1 MNFEVIVVDN
11 GSSDG
16 TKEYLEK
23 QKALHENLNV
33 IINEKNEGFAK
44 ANNLAASKAKGS
56 NLVFL
61 NNDTEVQNGWLE
73 ALLKISENDN
83 SIGAVGSKLLYTD
96 NTIQHAGVII
106 IVNPKEENSLA
117 ASHVFVNQPSDF
129 PQANELRNYQALTAA
144 CLLVKKNVFI
154 QAGGFDE
161 NFWNGYEDVDLCFT
175 IGELGYNIVY
185 QPESVVI
192 HHESKSGPERFSKV
206 ANNVQLLN
214 KKWSGRIKADFRID
228 ENDQLVPSNS
238 VKIKN
243 YKPEYK
249 ANKKVSV
256 IALTYNQLEY
266 TKSFIQSLYQ
276 NTSYPFELIIVDNN
290 SSNNTIKFLKELEK
304 TKNNVKLILNNNN
317 LGFPK
322 GVNQGI
328 KKAAGNY
335 ILVANNDIV
344 LTKGWLERMI
354 EIAESDPQTGL
365 VGPVSNSVSGMQLD
379 NDAKYSTIEE
389 MHDYAANV
397 RQKNRGKILEFPRV
411 AFLCTL
417 IKKEIIE
424 KIGGLDERFSPGNFE
439 DDDFCLRA
447 QLAGFKNVIAK
458 DVFIHHYGSKSF
470 AAEGLEKYKE
480 RLETNQKIF
489 VDKWGATPEEI
500 WLKGKQIK
508 GRNIMFTL
516 DKYEFTEN
524 LQRALS
530 LIEEKDYDVALD
542 YLNNS
547 VEQYKNFDHDQ
558 SDPELENLLNL
569 AGNISLLNG
578 NLETAQKYFENALNE
593 DKNSSKACT
602 GLGEVLF
609 AAENY
614 EAAKTMY
621 EWGVK
626 NDPGDKAAEEGLA
639 RVNKIFNLPENDN
652 SLFNQ
657 DGEKVLV
664 ENSNVNSQSD
674 EDKLIKEAYEMFN
687 ENRFNE
693 ALDILSQAEKIFNG
707 HLSNPADTEFAASF
721 YNMKGFIYLGLN
733 DIDNAKT
740 CFQKALEINP
750 NSSQACAGL
759 GEILFLNKYDEQ
771 AKIMFEKA
779 VECNPENL
787 FAVKGLEK
795 VNKILDNEI
804 IEKKRNT
811 NDKLKIFHRDDFG
824 RLFNELKLIDRG
836 AEIGVQSG
844 KHSQILR
851 DTWKGKELYLI
862 DRWKYDS
869 DNKDVANVADEKQK
883 KLYMSVVEKF
893 IDDNSVQI
901 IRKDSIEASKQF
913 PDEYFDWIYL
923 DADHSYEGCANDLK
937 AWYPKLKKGGVFAG
951 HDYLDGE
958 LIGGSFGVKS
968 AVDDFISDK
977 EVSLYLTEE
986 NTIRSWYFVKSG
998 SAVSPDAEIT
1008 MNEKKLKPGKEYNH
1022 ELQYVLNEILEAS
1035 YELFGL
1041 KHFEEAID
1049 SLNKSED
1056 LFYSQNDKDLIS
1068 AYENM
1073 KGFNFLGLDEKLRAR
1088 ECFETAL
1095 NINPESS
1102 QACAGLGELFYLDG
1116 KDEEAKTM
1124 YEYAVKN
1131 NPDNPYAVSGL
1142 EKVNKILD
1150 HPEIHNTL
1158 LNYL

>member
-1 MNFEVIVVDN
+1 NNVNGLLFNPNDRDELKKIIKKITEDHSLIDKLKKGIKPVKSIEEESKELIAEYKKLTEKIQINVSIIIPVFNKLDYTKKCIESLYLNTPGSLNFEVIVVDN

-83 SIGAVGSKLLYTD
+83 SVGAVGSKLLYPD

-707 HLSNPADTEFAASF
+707 HLS
-721 YNMKGFIYLGLN
+721 
-733 DIDNAKT
+733 
-740 CFQKALEINP
+740 
-750 NSSQACAGL
+750 
-759 GEILFLNKYDEQ
+759 
-771 AKIMFEKA
+771 
-779 VECNPENL
+779 
-787 FAVKGLEK
+787 
-795 VNKILDNEI
+795 
-804 IEKKRNT
+804 
-811 NDKLKIFHRDDFG
+811 
-824 RLFNELKLIDRG
+824 
-836 AEIGVQSG
+836 
-844 KHSQILR
+844 
-851 DTWKGKELYLI
+851 
-862 DRWKYDS
+862 
-869 DNKDVANVADEKQK
+869 
-883 KLYMSVVEKF
+883 
-893 IDDNSVQI
+893 
-901 IRKDSIEASKQF
+901 
-913 PDEYFDWIYL
+913 
-923 DADHSYEGCANDLK
+923 
-937 AWYPKLKKGGVFAG
+937 
-951 HDYLDGE
+951 
-958 LIGGSFGVKS
+958 
-968 AVDDFISDK
+968 
-977 EVSLYLTEE
+977 
-986 NTIRSWYFVKSG
+986 
-998 SAVSPDAEIT
+998 
-1008 MNEKKLKPGKEYNH
+1008 
-1022 ELQYVLNEILEAS
+1022 
-1035 YELFGL
+1035 
-1041 KHFEEAID
+1041 
-1049 SLNKSED
+1049 
-1056 LFYSQNDKDLIS
+1056 
-1068 AYENM
+1068 
-1073 KGFNFLGLDEKLRAR
+1073 
-1088 ECFETAL
+1088 
-1095 NINPESS
+1095 
-1102 QACAGLGELFYLDG
+1102 
-1116 KDEEAKTM
+1116 
-1124 YEYAVKN
+1124 
-1131 NPDNPYAVSGL
+1131 
-1142 EKVNKILD
+1142 
-1150 HPEIHNTL
+1150 
-1158 LNYL
+1158 